1 MENADALWTQEYC
14 DNEIHLVY
22 SRIDILQISLVQVN
36 RVVLHVERP
45 KVIFKLDD
53 TALHLPD

>member
-14 DNEIHLVY
+14 NNEIYLVY
-22 SRIDILQISLVQVN
+22 SRIDKLQISLVQVN
-36 RVVLHVERP
+36 CVLLHVERP

-53 TALHLPD
+53 GALYLSD

>member
-1 MENADALWTQEYC
+1 MENADALWTREYC

-22 SRIDILQISLVQVN
+22 SRIDKLQISLVQVN
-36 RVVLHVERP
+36 CVVLHVERP

-53 TALHLPD
+53 MALHLPD